1 NYTPPLLAHLA
12 RRRHPL
18 VAVEPAVHLELPRL
32 LQRQRE
38 LLRVRRRELPV
49 HPQRVDRQRVSL
61 LTLAERRHRQRLAG
75 LASDLLRLDIEIVQ
89 LYQLALGRG
98 RSTPRYPRSCR
109 RPLDLR
115 ALFAAAARSPGK
127 YARSER
133 HGTNRRQ

>member
-1 NYTPPLLAHLA
+1 MFRYTSKRAASSNYTPLSLAHLE

-49 HPQRVDRQRVSL
+49 HAQRIDRQRVRL
-61 LTLAERRHRQRLAG
+61 LTLTERRHRRRLAG
-75 LASDLLRLDIEIVQ
+75 RARYLLRLDIEIVQ
-89 LYQLALGRG
+89 LYQLALRRG
-98 RSTPRYPRSCR
+98 RSTPHRPRSCR

-115 ALFAAAARSPGK
+115 ALFVAAARSP
-127 YARSER
+127 
-133 HGTNRRQ
+133 